1 MERAKGFGD
10 RMTAQGYP
18 VVGETRGAAVLR
30 AEDARVA
37 EMRAV
42 AQPPERCG
50 SDMIGQPGAGARVAF
65 SPMGLIPD
73 GRDGW
78 KREHVGWRGRDA
90 ARAAD
95 AFDRMQAAEDR
106 AARRHG
112 REAAVLFTMDELG
125 AGRRY
130 AALVERHDAAGVR
143 CSSIE
148 AQRGRGAGDGGYM
161 DALIDEG
168 RQIQRLR
175 RAVGDDMAMGLRRIR
190 PSVRGT
196 RSGITDR
203 ALVDGVCVGGL
214 TVSEV
219 LERHG
224 WATSHRLR
232 EAARAALKAALHRMV
247 MA

>member
-1 MERAKGFGD
+1 MERAKGFGMG
-10 RMTAQGYP
+10 RTVQGYP
-18 VVGETRGAAVLR
+18 VVGETQGAARLR

-37 EMRAV
+37 EMRAG
-42 AQPPERCG
+42 ALPPERCG
-50 SDMIGQPGAGARVAF
+50 SDMIAQPGAGARIIF
-65 SPMGLIPD
+65 SPMGMIPD

-78 KREHVGWRGRDA
+78 KREHVGHRGRDA

-106 AARRHG
+106 VAKRRG
-112 REAAVLFTMDELG
+112 RDPVELFTLVELG

-130 AALVERHDAAGVR
+130 ATLVERHNAAGVR

-148 AQRGRGAGDGGYM
+148 AQRGQGGGGGGFM

-196 RSGITDR
+196 RAGITDR

-232 EAARAALKAALHRMV
+232 EAARAALKAALRRMV